1 MNHESNIKNTFLG
14 NCCLLLCILWL
25 SSCGTTKYLQED
37 QTFLKESNVKIISK
51 EKSKSFKA
59 LENDLLGRVRQKP
72 NTTFLG
78 INRRWFYYRKQ
89 KKGKLDEEVK
99 SGKRTI
105 YEEPSIFQSDIAE
118 ETTISM
124 KNYLKESGYFH
135 PTVTYKDKVIKQQSY
150 TTYLVD
156 PGRLFT
162 VNSIQFISPDTSIQ
176 QILKKISPETFLK
189 KGVAV
194 SNKIYEAEK
203 SRITNVL
210 RNVGYRE
217 FHVGYIDQM
226 KTDTINIRRGAST
239 NELDIA
245 ISVFNPQ
252 DGSNHKVYTI
262 NKLSVYP
269 YYVPDME
276 KELLRDTL
284 IKGIHFYTQ
293 DGTFPI
299 KPETLLKRIHL
310 QKGAIYSQE
319 NFSKTVRN
327 LGSLGIFKFANV
339 TDKISQDSSNL
350 IDFNIYLPAN
360 KKVVLGAD
368 VEISFSEAPATSG
381 TFLGGGLSFS
391 YRNRNLLRGS
401 EDLLFN
407 LGIGGEFGIRS
418 STSQAGQLFRT
429 FDVNP
434 QLELNIPKFTDPLS
448 FVKLLNNLSIF
459 SDPFYESLLENA
471 TTRIIFGVNWS
482 QRQDFWGFFS
492 GDLSLG
498 YNIQNS
504 PNRRYSVSQFGI
516 NFFNPNV
523 GKSGQIIFDN
533 NPFLERSFNNKQLFT
548 GLLFRDF
555 GMIFNGRNNLKKRSW
570 KFELTFELSGAEIFL
585 FNELYNQFQSGE
597 NTTFSLFNLD
607 FSKFAKLDVDA
618 SFYKHLSKNHTL
630 AFRLNIGAASAFS
643 STQDVPYVKQFF
655 AGGPNSLRGWRI
667 RELGPGSY
675 QDPIT
680 FPLYNE
686 NSTPFYQTGDLR
698 LLFSAE
704 YRFNM
709 FKLYSLDLE
718 GALFVDGG
726 NVWTINEDLNRP
738 GAHISTDF
746 LNQVALSTG
755 FGFRMDF
762 DYFKL
767 VLDLGYKIRNPY
779 TNPEGSY
786 WAYQR
791 WKELK
796 LRGFNYNL
804 SVGYPF

>member
-14 NCCLLLCILWL
+14 NCCLLLCMLWL

-37 QTFLKESNVKIISK
+37 QTFLKENNVKIVSQ
-51 EKSKSFKA
+51 EKNSTTKA
-59 LENDLLGRVRQKP
+59 LENALLGRVRQKP
-72 NTTFLG
+72 NTNFFG

-89 KKGKLDEEVK
+89 KKGKLDKPVK
-99 SGKRTI
+99 PGKRTI
-105 YEEPSIFQSDIAE
+105 FENPSIFLPEIAE

-124 KNYLKESGYFH
+124 KNYLKESGYFD
-135 PTVTYKDKVIKQQSY
+135 PTVTYENKVIKQQSY
-150 TTYLVD
+150 VTYLVD

-162 VNSIQFISPDTSIQ
+162 VNSIDFICPDSSIQ
-176 QILKKISPETFLK
+176 KILNDISSETFLK

-194 SNKIYEAEK
+194 SNKVYEAEK

-226 KTDTINIRRGAST
+226 NTETDST
-239 NELDIA
+239 VTSELDI
-245 ISVFNPQ
+245 SVTVFNPQ
-252 DGSNHKVYTI
+252 DGSKHQVYTI

-269 YYVPDME
+269 YYQPDME
-276 KELLRDTL
+276 DKFLQDTL
-284 IKGIHFYTQ
+284 IDGIHFYTQ

-299 KPETLLKRIHL
+299 KPEILLKRIHL

-327 LGSLGIFKFANV
+327 LGSLGVFKFANV
-339 TDKISQDSSNL
+339 TDKISRDSSNL

-360 KKVVLGAD
+360 KKIVLGAD

-407 LGIGGEFGIRS
+407 LGIGGEFGIGNS
-418 STSQAGQLFRT
+418 SSQGGQLFRT

-434 QLELNIPKFTDPLS
+434 QLELNVPKFTDPLK
-448 FVKLLNNLSIF
+448 FVKLLNGLSIF

-482 QRQDFWGFFS
+482 QRRDFWGFFS

-498 YNIQNS
+498 YNIQNTA
-504 PNRRYSVSQFGI
+504 NKRYSVSQFGI

-523 GKSGQIIFDN
+523 GKDGQIIFDN

-555 GMIFNGRNNLKKRSW
+555 GMILNGRNKLKKRSW
-570 KFELTFELSGAEIFL
+570 KFELTFELSGAEIYL
-585 FNELYNQFQSGE
+585 FNGLYNQIQSGDD
-597 NTTFSLFNLD
+597 TTFRLFNLD
-607 FSKFAKLDVDA
+607 FSKFAKLDMDA
-618 SFYKHLSKNHTL
+618 SLYKLLSPNHTL
-630 AFRLNIGAASAFS
+630 AFRLNIGGASSFG
-643 STQDVPYVKQFF
+643 STQDVPYVKQFY

-680 FPLYNE
+680 FPVYSE

-709 FKLYSLDLE
+709 FKVYSLDLE

-726 NVWTINEDLNRP
+726 NVWTIKEDLNRP
-738 GAHISTDF
+738 GAHISKDF
-746 LNQVALSTG
+746 LKQMALSTG

-791 WKELK
+791 WNEQK

>member
-1 MNHESNIKNTFLG
+1 MNHESNIKYTFLG
-14 NCCLLLCILWL
+14 NCCLLLCMLWL

-37 QTFLKESNVKIISK
+37 QTFLKENNVKIISK
-51 EKSKSFKA
+51 EKSKAHKV
-59 LENDLLGRVRQKP
+59 LENDLLGKVRQKP
-72 NTTFLG
+72 NTNFFG

-89 KKGKLDEEVK
+89 KKGKLDKKVK
-99 SGKRTI
+99 PGKRNI
-105 YEEPSIFQSDIAE
+105 YETPSIFNPEIAE
-118 ETTISM
+118 ETTIGM
-124 KNYLKESGYFH
+124 KNYLKERGYFH
-135 PTVTYKDKVIKQQSY
+135 PTVTYENKIIKQQSY
-150 TTYLVD
+150 ATYLVD
-156 PGRLFT
+156 PGQLFT
-162 VNSIQFISPDTSIQ
+162 VNSLQYISPDTSIQ
-176 QILKKISPETFLK
+176 EILNDISSETFLQ

-194 SNKIYEAEK
+194 SNKTFEAEK

-226 KTDTINIRRGAST
+226 SSETDTTVT
-239 NELDIA
+239 NKVDIS
-245 ISVFNPQ
+245 ITVFNPKDR
-252 DGSNHKVYTI
+252 DGHQIYTV

-276 KELLRDTL
+276 KERLRDTL
-284 IKGIHFYTQ
+284 IHGIHFYTQ

-299 KPETLLKRIHL
+299 KPEVLLKRIYL
-310 QKGAIYSQE
+310 QKGAIYSQD

-327 LGSLGIFKFANV
+327 LGSLGVFKFANV

-360 KKVVLGAD
+360 KKIVLGAD

-407 LGIGGEFGIRS
+407 LGIGGEFGIGNSRS
-418 STSQAGQLFRT
+418 QGGQLFRT

-434 QLELNIPKFTDPLS
+434 QLELNIPKFTDPLK
-448 FVKLLNNLSIF
+448 FVKLLNGLSIF

-482 QRQDFWGFFS
+482 QRQNSWVFFS

-498 YNIQNS
+498 YNIQNT

-523 GKSGQIIFDN
+523 GDAGKIIFDN

-555 GMIFNGRNNLKKRSW
+555 GMIFNGRNNAKRRSW
-570 KFELTFELSGAEIFL
+570 RFELTFELSGAEIFL
-585 FNELYNQFQSGE
+585 LNSLYNQTNSGDE
-597 NTTFSLFNLD
+597 LTFSLFNLD
-607 FSKFAKLDVDA
+607 FSKFAKLDMDG
-618 SFYKHLSKNHTL
+618 SFYKLFSKNHTL
-630 AFRLNIGAASAFS
+630 AFRFNVGAASAFG

-680 FPLYNE
+680 FPIYSE
-686 NSTPFYQTGDLR
+686 NSTPFYQTGDIR
-698 LLFSAE
+698 LLFSGE

-709 FKLYSLDLE
+709 FKVYSLDLE
-718 GALFVDGG
+718 GALFIDGG
-726 NVWTINEDLNRP
+726 NVWTIKEDLNRP
-738 GAHISTDF
+738 GAHFSSDF
-746 LNQVALSTG
+746 IRQIALSAG

-767 VLDLGYKIRNPY
+767 VLDLGYKVRNPY
-779 TNPEGSY
+779 PNPEGSY

>member
-1 MNHESNIKNTFLG
+1 M
-14 NCCLLLCILWL
+14 LWL
-25 SSCGTTKYLQED
+25 SSCGTNKYLQED
-37 QTFLKESNVKIISK
+37 QTFLKENNVKIISK
-51 EKSKSFKA
+51 EKSKVFNT

-72 NTTFLG
+72 NTNFFG

-89 KKGKLDEEVK
+89 KKGKLDKEIK
-99 SGKRTI
+99 PGKRTI
-105 YEEPSIFQSDIAE
+105 YETPSIFESKIAE
-118 ETTISM
+118 ETIISM
-124 KNYLKESGYFH
+124 GNYLYERGYFNS
-135 PTVTYKDKVIKQQSY
+135 TITYKNEIIKQESY

-156 PGRLFT
+156 PGPLFT
-162 VNSIQFISPDTSIQ
+162 INSIQFISPDTSIQ
-176 QILKKISPETFLK
+176 QILDDISSETFFK
-189 KGVAV
+189 KGEAL
-194 SNKIYEAEK
+194 SNKTFEAEK

-210 RNVGYRE
+210 RNQGYRT
-217 FHVGYIDQM
+217 FHVGYIDELES
-226 KTDTINIRRGAST
+226 DST
-239 NELDIA
+239 TTTTSSLDIKLS
-245 ISVFNPQ
+245 IFNPANGDAHQ
-252 DGSNHKVYTI
+252 VYTI

-269 YYVPDME
+269 YYVPDIKTE
-276 KELLRDTL
+276 FLKDT
-284 IKGIHFYTQ
+284 IIDGIHFYTQ

-299 KPETLLKRIHL
+299 KPEVLLKRIYL
-310 QKGAIYSQE
+310 QKGDIYSQE

-339 TDKISQDSSNL
+339 TDKIAGDSSNL

-360 KKVVLGAD
+360 KKIVLGAD
-368 VEISFSEAPATSG
+368 VEINFSEAPATSG
-381 TFLGGGLSFS
+381 TFLGGGLNFS
-391 YRNRNLLRGS
+391 YRNRNALRGS

-407 LGIGGEFGIRS
+407 LGIGGEFGVRN
-418 STSQAGQLFRT
+418 STSNSGPLFRT

-434 QLELNIPKFTDPLS
+434 QLELNIPKFQDPLS
-448 FVKLLNNLSIF
+448 FVKLLNSLSIF
-459 SDPFYESLLENA
+459 SDSFYESLLENA
-471 TTRIIFGVNWS
+471 TTRIIFGLNWT

-523 GKSGQIIFDN
+523 GRNGQIIFDN

-555 GMIFNGRNNLKKRSW
+555 GLIFNGRNAAKKRSW

-585 FNELYNQFQSGE
+585 LNGLYNQISSGDDV
-597 NTTFSLFNLD
+597 TFSLFNLD
-607 FSKFAKLDVDA
+607 FSKFAKLDLDG
-618 SFYKHLSKNHTL
+618 SLYKHLNNNHTL
-630 AFRLNIGAASAFS
+630 AFRLNFGIAAGFG
-643 STQDVPYVKQFF
+643 STQDVPYVKQFI
-655 AGGPNSLRGWRI
+655 AGGPNSVRGWRI

-680 FPLYNE
+680 FPVYSE
-686 NSTPFYQTGDLR
+686 NSTPFYQAGDLR

-704 YRFNM
+704 YRFNL
-709 FKLYSLDLE
+709 FKVYSLDLE
-718 GALFVDGG
+718 GALFIDGG
-726 NVWTINEDLNRP
+726 NVWTLNEDLDRP
-738 GAHISTDF
+738 GSQISGAF
-746 LNQVALSTG
+746 LNQIALSTG

-767 VLDLGYKIRNPY
+767 VLDLGYRVRNPY
-779 TNPEGSY
+779 ANPEGRY

-791 WKELK
+791 WNELK
-796 LRGFNYNL
+796 LRGINYNL